1 MHHHDPKGH
10 HNASHHRLNLNLS
23 TSKHSLGGGT
33 SSSGVSP
40 SGVHYT
46 TIIPNGGIPNGGIPM
61 TPNGHVHTYSN
72 GESKALV
79 FFIIIISFMTFY
91 DVLIYLH

>member
-1 MHHHDPKGH
+1 MLKHTHGDVRYHRNSLNHSLPVGSPMHHPGSSYQGGH
-10 HNASHHRLNLNLS
+10 HHLNLNLS

-46 TIIPNGGIPNGGIPM
+46 TIIPNGGIPNGVIPR
-61 TPNGHVHTYSN
+61 TPNGNVHTYSN
-72 GESKALV
+72 GKK
-79 FFIIIISFMTFY
+79 
-91 DVLIYLH
+91 